1 MQMKGEIPQQKW
13 VHPQVLYSD
22 QQKISGEFGDY
33 LSLLPA
39 MPDEL
44 PHGSPV
50 AGKPIIFL
58 MP

>member
-1 MQMKGEIPQQKW
+1 M
-13 VHPQVLYSD
+13 YSD

-50 AGKPIIFL
+50 TRKLVIFL
-58 MP
+58 KP